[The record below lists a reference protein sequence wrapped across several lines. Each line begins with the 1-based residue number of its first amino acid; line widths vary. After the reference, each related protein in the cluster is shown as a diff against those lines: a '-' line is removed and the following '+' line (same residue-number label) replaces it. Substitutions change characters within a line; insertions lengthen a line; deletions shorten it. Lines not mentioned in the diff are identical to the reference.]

1 MPHPFPVR
9 APFAIVPSM
18 SMMQSATSFLA
29 SPRDCDLFPAAAG
42 KADAFWPALAHL
54 EASYPGF
61 GAWYWSKVVPGLD
74 NATRQILH
82 VGDVE
87 NPAAIAIVKRDNIEA
102 KICTLWV
109 SETCRGK
116 GVGGELM
123 AEAIDWIGH
132 AHPLFTVPAE
142 RYEEFR
148 PLMARFRFEETMR
161 IPSLYRSG
169 VVEHVYNGQLL
180 PTLVS

>member
-1 MPHPFPVR
+1 MPYPFPVR
-9 APFAIVPSM
+9 TPFAIVPSM
-18 SMMQSATSFLA
+18 FMMQSAASFLA
-29 SPRDCDLFPAAAG
+29 SPWARDILPAAAG
-42 KADAFWPALAHL
+42 KADAFWPTLAHL

-61 GAWYWSKVVPGLD
+61 GAWYWSKVVPGLN

-82 VGDVE
+82 VGDLE

-109 SETCRGK
+109 SETWRGK
-116 GVGGELM
+116 GVGGELL

-132 AHPLFTVPAE
+132 ARPLFTVPAE

-148 PLMARFRFEETMR
+148 PLMARFRFAETMR
-161 IPSLYRSG
+161 IPSLYRAG

-180 PTLVS
+180 PTLAS